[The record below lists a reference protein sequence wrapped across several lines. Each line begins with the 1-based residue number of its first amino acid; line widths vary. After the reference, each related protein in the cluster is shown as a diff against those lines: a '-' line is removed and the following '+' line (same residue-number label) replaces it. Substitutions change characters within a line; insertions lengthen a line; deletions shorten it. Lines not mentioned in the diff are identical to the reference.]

1 MWRDILPG
9 VLAAAAPGG
18 HEGDSLPHQ
27 GNKQEAPGNTQE
39 PYRGGDLGLLE
50 CLCAAAPRPLFVC
63 AGGQDPRCPIAYVQ
77 EAAGSAGVAAYGAL
91 RVCVDEGAGHE
102 VTPAMWRE
110 TLLFLRETLRRGAGA
125 EGGCEEERSVGSAVP
140 DAGGPQEAA
149 EAGGE
154 RGGEVGWESA
164 GEADDLL

>member
-18 HEGDSLPHQ
+18 HEGDALPHQ

-63 AGGQDPRCPIAYVQ
+63 AGGLDPRCPIGY
-77 EAAGSAGVAAYGAL
+77 
-91 RVCVDEGAGHE
+91 
-102 VTPAMWRE
+102 
-110 TLLFLRETLRRGAGA
+110 
-125 EGGCEEERSVGSAVP
+125 
-140 DAGGPQEAA
+140 
-149 EAGGE
+149 GE
-154 RGGEVGWESA
+154 RES
-164 GEADDLL
+164 E